1 MLRLVLDTNT
11 LVSGFFWDGK
21 EAELLRRIE
30 KRKARLYI
38 SKSILEEFRHVIQR
52 PKFAHVFQI
61 VPYSIDNL
69 IDKFVSMSTLIKIKN
84 KVNICRDKADNKF
97 IECALSCSADF
108 IVSGDKDLLVLKK
121 YKKIKIVRTSAILK
135 LLD

>member
-1 MLRLVLDTNT
+1 M
-11 LVSGFFWDGK
+11 K
-21 EAELLRRIE
+21 
-30 KRKARLYI
+30 K
-38 SKSILEEFRHVIQR
+38 
-52 PKFAHVFQI
+52 
-61 VPYSIDNL
+61 L